1 MTGGL
6 LAPALRWGVI
16 GTGGIAHAFVRDLA
30 LLPGASVTAVGSR
43 RSDTAQ
49 RFAAQHG
56 IAAAFPTYEEL
67 VSCQDVDAVYV
78 ATPHPHHHA
87 AAMLAIE
94 AGKAVLVE
102 KPFTL
107 NAAEAATLVAAARSR
122 GTFLMEAMWTRF
134 LPHMVQLREWLTA
147 GVLGEVRSVIAE
159 HGQWFERDA
168 AHRLFAPELGGGALL
183 DLGIYPMSF
192 ASMVLGTPARLT
204 AVSDQ
209 AFTGVDATTSVL
221 MQYAGGAHAV
231 VTTSLE
237 AAGMNAA
244 SVAGTEARVE
254 IDPTWYRPTRM
265 RLVARDGDVIEVVD
279 VDGGDAAEGGKG
291 LRHQAAEVARCLA
304 DGRIESDVMSLDE
317 TVSIMA
323 TLDEVR
329 RQIGLVYP
337 GEEHLFPVEDGR
349 SYPASE

>member
-1 MTGGL
+1 MT
-6 LAPALRWGVI
+6 ATTAVPPLRWGVI
-16 GTGGIAHAFVRDLA
+16 GTGGIADAFVRDLA
-30 LLPGASVTAVGSR
+30 LLPGASVAAVGSR
-43 RSDTAQ
+43 SASTAE
-49 RFAAQHG
+49 RFAVTHG
-56 IAAAFPTYEEL
+56 IARAFPAYDQL
-67 VSCQDVDAVYV
+67 VSCTDVDAVYV
-78 ATPHPHHHA
+78 ATPHPAHHA

-107 NAAEAATLVAAARSR
+107 NATEAASLVAAARAR

-134 LPHMVQLREWLTA
+134 LPHIVQLREWLA
-147 GVLGEVRSVIAE
+147 SGALGEVRSVVAE

-192 ASMVLGTPARLT
+192 ASMVLGTPVRVT

-231 VTTSLE
+231 VTSSLE

-265 RLVARDGDVIEVVD
+265 RLVSRDGSVVEVVD
-279 VDGGDAAEGGKG
+279 APHEGKG
-291 LRHQAAEVARCLA
+291 LRHQAAEVARCVAA
-304 DGRIESDVMSLDE
+304 DRLESDVMPLDE

-337 GEEHLFPVEDGR
+337 
-349 SYPASE
+349 SER